1 MSNTEEKQN
10 VQSVGSGPQV
20 NILYSAPGF
29 AVLDPDT
36 IKTMA
41 NPSNTIFSWGG
52 VQIVK
57 ISPEVAV
64 KFGSHVTLH
73 EAKSMLFVNQNTETV
88 PVPKIFAYYSY
99 GPIDRDI
106 GDYGSYY
113 DNYIFMTYVEGQGL
127 DKLKGYLDELRQ
139 IEHRNYIGS
148 VDRGPLPDPIL
159 GELEYKED
167 DFNNAIINAY
177 QDTAPKRHVK
187 NVLVGM
193 LASQK
198 RHNIV
203 FTHGDFRHP
212 NIMVNDGNVTGIV
225 DWEFSGWFPEH
236 WEFVKALAK
245 LHAIVPSHCDH
256 LPIGP
261 SESISKRPARIAP
274 VAPPLLLPP
283 VPSRALTQPLLGAT
297 SSFLSANDSPELLP
311 VAVMSLAARLPGLS
325 TQPICFLQSF
335 ARSPVV
341 V

>member
-1 MSNTEEKQN
+1 MSTAKEKQN

-20 NILYSAPGF
+20 NIHYSAPGF

-73 EAKSMLFVNQNTETV
+73 EAEN
-88 PVPKIFAYYSY
+88 
-99 GPIDRDI
+99 RDVD
-106 GDYGSYY
+106 DYGSLY
-113 DNYIFMTYVEGQGL
+113 DNYIFMSYVEGQRL
-127 DKLKGYLDELRQ
+127 DKAWDTYNSVTKGRIAGQLKGYLDGLRQ
-139 IEHRNYIGS
+139 VEHRNYIGS
-148 VDRGPLPDPIL
+148 VDRGPLRDSIL
-159 GELEYKED
+159 GDLEYKGPFDSED
-167 DFNNAIINAY
+167 DFMQLSMRIK
-177 QDTAPKRHVK
+177 TRHQNVMSRMSCYLK
-187 NVLVGM
+187 NCNETNG
-193 LASQK
+193 Q
-198 RHNIV
+198 
-203 FTHGDFRHP
+203 
-212 NIMVNDGNVTGIV
+212 
-225 DWEFSGWFPEH
+225 
-236 WEFVKALAK
+236 K

>member
-10 VQSVGSGPQV
+10 VQSVGSGPKV

-113 DNYIFMTYVEGQGL
+113 DNYIFMTYVEGQRL
-127 DKLKGYLDELRQ
+127 DKVWDTYDSVTETRIAGQLKGYLDELRQ

-159 GELEYKED
+159 GELEYKGPFDSED

-187 NVLVGM
+187 NVPVGM

-236 WEFVKALAK
+236 WEFVKALAVWK
-245 LHAIVPSHCDH
+245 WQNDWTGYLAKILEPYYTEYAV
-256 LPIGP
+256 
-261 SESISKRPARIAP
+261 
-274 VAPPLLLPP
+274 
-283 VPSRALTQPLLGAT
+283 
-297 SSFLSANDSPELLP
+297 FLFFHEVLW
-311 VAVMSLAARLPGLS
+311 M
-325 TQPICFLQSF
+325 
-335 ARSPVV
+335 
-341 V
+341 

>member
-10 VQSVGSGPQV
+10 VLSVGSGPQV
-20 NILYSAPGF
+20 NILYSSPGF
-29 AVLDPDT
+29 A
-36 IKTMA
+36 
-41 NPSNTIFSWGG
+41 
-52 VQIVK
+52 IVK
-57 ISPEVAV
+57 ISPEVVV

-73 EAKSMLFVNQNTETV
+73 EAKSMVFVGQNTETV

-106 GDYGSYY
+106 EDYGSYY
-113 DNYIFMTYVEGQGL
+113 DNYIFMSYVEGQRL

-159 GELEYKED
+159 GDLEFKED
-167 DFNNAIINAY
+167 DFDNAIINAY
-177 QDTAPKRHVK
+177 QDRAPKRHVK
-187 NVLVGM
+187 NVLAGM

-212 NIMVNDGNVTGIV
+212 NIMVNKGNVTGIV
-225 DWEFSGWFPEH
+225 DWEFSGWYPEH
-236 WEFVKALAK
+236 WEFK

-283 VPSRALTQPLLGAT
+283 VPSRALSQPLLGAT
-297 SSFLSANDSPELLP
+297 SSCLSTNDSPELLP
-311 VAVMSLAARLPGLS
+311 VAVMSLAARLPGPS

-335 ARSPVV
+335 ARSPSCSLV
-341 V
+341 

>member
-10 VQSVGSGPQV
+10 FLSVGSEPQV
-20 NILYSAPGF
+20 NILYSSSGF

-41 NPSNTIFSWGG
+41 NPSNTIFCWGG
-52 VQIVK
+52 VKIVK
-57 ISPEVAV
+57 ISPEVVV

-73 EAKSMLFVNQNTETV
+73 EAKSMVFVDQNTETV

-106 GDYGSYY
+106 DDYGSYY
-113 DNYIFMTYVEGQGL
+113 DNYIFMSYVEGQRL

-159 GELEYKED
+159 GDLEFKED

-177 QDTAPKRHVK
+177 QDRAPKRHVK

-203 FTHGDFRHP
+203 FTHGDFRHY
-212 NIMVNDGNVTGIV
+212 NIMVNNGNVTGIV
-225 DWEFSGWFPEH
+225 DWEFSGWFPEP
-236 WEFVKALAK
+236 WEFK

-283 VPSRALTQPLLGAT
+283 VPSRALSQPLLGAT
-297 SSFLSANDSPELLP
+297 SSCLSANDSPELLP
-311 VAVMSLAARLPGLS
+311 VAVMSLAARLPGPS

>member
-1 MSNTEEKQN
+1 MSTAKEKQN

-20 NILYSAPGF
+20 NIHYSAPGF

-73 EAKSMLFVNQNTETV
+73 EAEKTV
-88 PVPKIFAYYSY
+88 PVPKTFAYYSY
-99 GPIDRDI
+99 GPIDRDVD
-106 GDYGSYY
+106 DYGSLY
-113 DNYIFMTYVEGQGL
+113 DNYIFMSYVEGQRL
-127 DKLKGYLDELRQ
+127 DKAWDTYNSVTKGRIAGQLKGYLDGLRQ
-139 IEHRNYIGS
+139 VEHRNYIGS
-148 VDRGPLPDPIL
+148 VDRGPLRDSIL
-159 GELEYKED
+159 GDLEYK
-167 DFNNAIINAY
+167 
-177 QDTAPKRHVK
+177 DTTPKRHVK

-212 NIMVNDGNVTGIV
+212 NIMVDDGNVTGIV

-236 WEFVKALAK
+236 WEFVKALA
-245 LHAIVPSHCDH
+245 VW
-256 LPIGP
+256 
-261 SESISKRPARIAP
+261 
-274 VAPPLLLPP
+274 
-283 VPSRALTQPLLGAT
+283 Q
-297 SSFLSANDSPELLP
+297 
-311 VAVMSLAARLPGLS
+311 
-325 TQPICFLQSF
+325 
-335 ARSPVV
+335 
-341 V
+341 

>member
-1 MSNTEEKQN
+1 MSNTEEKAKF
-10 VQSVGSGPQV
+10 

-41 NPSNTIFSWGG
+41 NPSNTIFGWGG

-57 ISPEVAV
+57 ISPEVVV
-64 KFGSHVTLH
+64 KFDSHVTLH
-73 EAKSMLFVNQNTETV
+73 EAKSMVFVDQNT
-88 PVPKIFAYYSY
+88 IFAYYSY
-99 GPIDRDI
+99 G
-106 GDYGSYY
+106 
-113 DNYIFMTYVEGQGL
+113 
-127 DKLKGYLDELRQ
+127 
-139 IEHRNYIGS
+139 S
-148 VDRGPLPDPIL
+148 VVRGPLPDPVL
-159 GELEYKED
+159 GDLKFKGEC
-167 DFNNAIINAY
+167 AIINAY
-177 QDTAPKRHVK
+177 QDRAPKRHVK
-187 NVLVGM
+187 NVLVSM
-193 LASQK
+193 LSPQN
-198 RHNIV
+198 RHYVV
-203 FTHGDFRHP
+203 FAHGFS
-212 NIMVNDGNVTGIV
+212 GNVTGIK
-225 DWEFSGWFPEH
+225 DWEFSGWYPEH
-236 WEFVKALAK
+236 WESVKALAK

-283 VPSRALTQPLLGAT
+283 MPSRALSQPLLGAT
-297 SSFLSANDSPELLP
+297 SSSLSANDSPELLP

>member
-57 ISPEVAV
+57 ISPEVVV

-73 EAKSMLFVNQNTETV
+73 EAKKTV

-99 GPIDRDI
+99 GPIDRDVD
-106 GDYGSYY
+106 DYGSLY
-113 DNYIFMTYVEGQGL
+113 DNYIFMSYVEGQRL
-127 DKLKGYLDELRQ
+127 DKVWDTYDSVTKTRIAGQLKGYLDELRQ

-159 GELEYKED
+159 GELEYKGPFDSED

-198 RHNIV
+198 KHNIV

-236 WEFVKALAK
+236 WESVKALAVWQWQNDWTEY
-245 LHAIVPSHCDH
+245 LAQI
-256 LPIGP
+256 L
-261 SESISKRPARIAP
+261 
-274 VAPPLLLPP
+274 
-283 VPSRALTQPLLGAT
+283 QPYYTEYAV
-297 SSFLSANDSPELLP
+297 FLFFHEVLW
-311 VAVMSLAARLPGLS
+311 M
-325 TQPICFLQSF
+325 
-335 ARSPVV
+335 
-341 V
+341 